1 MGQVENMDYYVCKLP
16 DCGAVIQFVT
26 YEARSKIL
34 NLYTSHFQWKQD
46 YSQLLVPEI
55 GCTLCRKELKGA
67 IESHRGDTLQDQ
79 RDPSDEGYRIR
90 VKIRLKKLCGQ
101 VIIVIISLFNSP

>member
-1 MGQVENMDYYVCKLP
+1 MGQVENEDYYVCKLP

-67 IESHRGDTLQDQ
+67 IKSKVWIHIGVTHYKTNVILQMK
-79 RDPSDEGYRIR
+79 G
-90 VKIRLKKLCGQ
+90 
-101 VIIVIISLFNSP
+101 IVSG